1 MTAKKIH
8 ERNTFFT
15 KTKKDFYYL
24 CLELN
29 TVQVNIIVSVLLKY
43 LSMHFIVKYVL
54 QIISVNILGN
64 GSTLSRKI
72 RVIV

>member
-1 MTAKKIH
+1 MS
-8 ERNTFFT
+8 
-15 KTKKDFYYL
+15 

-64 GSTLSRKI
+64 RSTLSRKI